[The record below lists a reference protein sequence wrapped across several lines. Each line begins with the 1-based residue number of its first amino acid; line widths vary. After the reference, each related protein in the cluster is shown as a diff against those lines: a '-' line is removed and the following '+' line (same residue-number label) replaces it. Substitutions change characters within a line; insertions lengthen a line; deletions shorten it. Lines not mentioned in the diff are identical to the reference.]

1 MKLKFTG
8 LGILGVFPNFFFFYS
23 TPFILIN
30 ERLKPNYHSKVKVL
44 YQASSCLNYS
54 FG

>member
-8 LGILGVFPNFFFFYS
+8 LGILHVFSHFFFYS
-23 TPFILIN
+23 TPLILIN
-30 ERLKPNYHSKVKVL
+30 ERLKPNYHSKATLL

-54 FG
+54 LG